1 MSGFPN
7 LSNID
12 STISKVILDRAGN
25 NLAVSSLQPWF
36 RGTSLAG
43 PGLIIESLTSDD
55 NMDTR
60 YGVGGSS
67 GRIGK
72 FADNKTSYYVRED
85 VRENRPS
92 PTIASVTVQ
101 NGSEGLTRKCKFT
114 IKCYTKGQAT
124 ALTNHFLEPG
134 YYVLI
139 EWGFNTSKSYQQK
152 AGGGGEI
159 TVCDLIAYQNLAVLK
174 DKRAS
179 SEGTYDA
186 FLGVVTGGQM
196 NYGDDETYEIQ
207 VELTSQGELPS
218 YLSNHKGVLIDTE
231 QAASGIKFSPKQI
244 EDAVDDRDN
253 IGKSLF
259 MQMYN
264 KLPLA
269 KQIGNIK
276 KLIDDQKWNNPANFI
291 NMDDY
296 LREDYISNLKK
307 TNIKSDGKDLDL
319 KVPNDTPL
327 LSSDSFIRFELAY
340 EILRTT
346 AVAEKIDTGC
356 KDYQVDTP
364 EGRKNLKLRSIEHID
379 ISETK
384 CRAHKH
390 IFSTNKA
397 KLYIPNKFL
406 PDFGITDALSAKP
419 TGSLLTFPSDGN
431 FDESNFIDGHATTGA
446 QQGKS
451 VEKEFYFP
459 RLEDSPLGSFEW
471 DDTIYPSSGLA
482 YQYGYLKDLYINFDF
497 FIESMEKSGFVM
509 YEVMLDILNG
519 FSSAVNLYWDF
530 QIIAGGSKEDGNERM
545 RVVDKTFLGLS
556 KGAVARNESGIP
568 KIVTTTFQS
577 MGVNSPFISV
587 DFSMDIPKET
597 ANMVMAQRND
607 TSSKNADGG
616 SNATPSDSPGSS
628 LEKQPINFDSN
639 LFSSVP
645 CPVAQSLDSI
655 NRLLTDSDKEIAES
669 RTSASAEQSKIDS
682 ENSNVFG
689 DWSDTKEF
697 AKGAWSVISTNVS
710 IGFNKLGEDTG
721 LWESSEKEEIRNAN
735 YDYFVSKAGVFPR
748 GIDRSDV
755 MRADTGF
762 WANIQAAFTTDEQ
775 QGISKVL
782 WVGTYDDPLLLKQF
796 ELSDFKKS
804 KKDGADSH
812 SLNPVLL
819 PIKFNFTIH
828 GVSGLKVGDI
838 FSVTD
843 LPNKY
848 ANRIFQITQVE
859 HEIGDIWTTSIESQ
873 MRNV

>member
-12 STISKVILDRAGN
+12 STITQVILDRAGD

-36 RGTSLAG
+36 RGISMVG
-43 PGLIIESLTSDD
+43 GGLIIESLTSDD

-60 YGVGGSS
+60 YGMGSSS

-72 FADNKTSYYVRED
+72 FADNKTSYYAKED
-85 VRENRPS
+85 VRQGRPS
-92 PTIASVTVQ
+92 PTITSVSVQ

-134 YYVLI
+134 YYALI
-139 EWGFNTSKSYQQK
+139 EWGFNTSKSYQQRAG
-152 AGGGGEI
+152 AGGAVTI
-159 TVCDLIAYQNLAVLK
+159 CDLIQYQNLSVLK

-179 SEGTYDA
+179 SQGTYDA

-196 NYGDDETYEIQ
+196 NYADDETFDIQ

-218 YLSNHKGVLIDTE
+218 YLSNHKGVLIDTQ

-276 KLIDDQKWNNPANFI
+276 NLIDNPKWSNPANFI

-296 LREDYISNLKK
+296 LREDYTSNLKK
-307 TNIKSDGKDLDL
+307 TNIKSDGKDLNL

-340 EILRTT
+340 EILKTT
-346 AVAEKIDTGC
+346 AIAKKVDTGC
-356 KDYQVDTP
+356 GDYVINTP
-364 EGRKNLKLRSIEHID
+364 EGRRNLKLRTIEDID

-390 IFSTNKA
+390 IFSTNKS

-406 PDFGITDALSAKP
+406 PDFGITEALSATP
-419 TGSLLTFPSDGN
+419 SGYRLEFPADGI
-431 FDESNFIDGHATTGA
+431 FDENKFIDGHATTGA
-446 QQGKS
+446 QQGTQ

-459 RLEDSPLGSFEW
+459 RLEDSEELSFPW
-471 DDTIYPSSGLA
+471 DDTITTTKGLK
-482 YQYGYLKDLYINFDF
+482 YQYGYLKDLYINFEF
-497 FIESMEKSGFVM
+497 FIECMEKSGFVM

-519 FSSAVNLYWDF
+519 FSSSVNLYWDF
-530 QIIAGGSKEDGNERM
+530 QIISAGSKSDGNEIM

-556 KGAVARNESGIP
+556 KGATKRDDDGIP
-568 KIVTTTFQS
+568 NIVTTRFQS
-577 MGVNSPFISV
+577 QGVKTPFLSV
-587 DFSMDIPKET
+587 DFSMDIPKEV
-597 ANMVMAQRND
+597 ANMVIAQRND

-616 SNATPSDSPGSS
+616 STANASDSPGSS

-639 LFSSVP
+639 IFSSQP
-645 CPVAQSLDSI
+645 CPIAQSLDSI
-655 NRLLTDSDKEIAES
+655 SRLLTDSDKDIAKA
-669 RTSASAEQSKIDS
+669 RDSASAAQAITDS
-682 ENSNVFG
+682 ENSSFG
-689 DWSDTKEF
+689 DWSDTKQY
-697 AKGAWSVISTNVS
+697 AKDAWNAVSTNVS
-710 IGFNKLGEDTG
+710 IGFNTIGEGTG
-721 LWESSEKEEIRNAN
+721 LWESSEKEEIRNTN
-735 YDYFVSKAGVFPR
+735 YDYFMSKAGVFPR

-762 WANIQAAFTTDEQ
+762 WSNIEAAFTSDEQ

-804 KKDGADSH
+804 KKDGEDAH

-838 FSVTD
+838 FTITD
-843 LPNKY
+843 LPAKY
-848 ANRIFQITQVE
+848 ANRVFQITQVE
-859 HEIGDIWTTSIESQ
+859 HEVSDIWITSVESQ